1 LDSYAVAGNLNIG
14 EIIAE
19 RDYPL
24 AEASRPAYGEQ
35 GVRITVAFA
44 IVANVS
50 GVITSVLIMLTEMKL
65 VPHNHFG
72 MSGNIQK
79 HTLVYTIVLAI
90 ILAAFFD
97 LGRTASIGA
106 IFYLLINIAIHWGIF
121 RHVKKEFNANA
132 VILGAAICIDL
143 IVLGAFIWLRIQ
155 SDILIIFAL
164 IFGRLLIFGG
174 EYWFL

>member
-1 LDSYAVAGNLNIG
+1 
-14 EIIAE
+14 
-19 RDYPL
+19 
-24 AEASRPAYGEQ
+24 
-35 GVRITVAFA
+35 
-44 IVANVS
+44 
-50 GVITSVLIMLTEMKL
+50 MLTEMKL